1 MKSPLLSFPGSEWG
15 EYGMSQP
22 LFFPRLACIA
32 CPIDE
37 MLELM
42 EDKTG
47 Y

>member
-15 EYGMSQP
+15 EYEMSQL
-22 LFFPRLACIA
+22 LFFPRLGCIA
-32 CPIDE
+32 CPDDE